1 MKKRIL
7 IVCGLISGVICFTVA
22 AMVINIKTIAVLDY
36 TKQINKNIKHLK
48 EENKKLF
55 HEIAMETSYT
65 RLSAKIKEL
74 NLTRPVIKQIN
85 HVMLP
90 ADFKT
95 DDK

>member
-48 EENKKLF
+48 EENKKAF
-55 HEIAMETSYT
+55 S
-65 RLSAKIKEL
+65 
-74 NLTRPVIKQIN
+74 
-85 HVMLP
+85 
-90 ADFKT
+90 
-95 DDK
+95 